1 MYKGLFVLTDKQ
13 MSFWY
18 VENFTVPFN
27 GPGVVFITLTS
38 SLAERKLPNSKLKQK
53 SEENKWPGC
62 WTKGCLSSA
71 SNSKTLAS

>member
-1 MYKGLFVLTDKQ
+1 

-38 SLAERKLPNSKLKQK
+38 SSAERKLPNSTPKQK
-53 SEENKWPGC
+53 SEESKWPGC
-62 WTKGCLSSA
+62 WTKGCLCNA
-71 SNSKTLAS
+71 SKPNTLAS